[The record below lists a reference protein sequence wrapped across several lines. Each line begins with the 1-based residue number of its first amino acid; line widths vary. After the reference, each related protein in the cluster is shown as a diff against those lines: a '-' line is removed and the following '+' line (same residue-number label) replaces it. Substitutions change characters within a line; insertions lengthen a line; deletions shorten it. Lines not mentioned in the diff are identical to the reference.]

1 MRHSWLIPGIVFLVA
16 MHSPPGSASIAE
28 LQSSRHLEIS
38 SELIPSD
45 DIIPGQRI
53 ELVIT
58 IATDRWFTGGTRL
71 EIPEIPGLVILQ
83 TNEFASNSSNNRGGH
98 SWVIQRWTLDVFPQR
113 EGSFS
118 IPAITARV
126 KVSDLSANSV
136 EGKLSSPGLH
146 FNAVIPQSLARVA
159 HWVAAPKYQVSQRFD
174 KDLDNLQIGDAFT
187 RKITFEAADVMAMM
201 LPAFDVEI
209 HDGLAAYP
217 EPPTLNNSSNR
228 GDMNAKRIERIS
240 YIVEAPG
247 QYRLPAR
254 DYFWWDTRTGELQ
267 MRFLPAIDI
276 SVGKAGTDNGRGM
289 HPTRIQ
295 PLQWTQAAL
304 GIFAGVI
311 FIWLLRRWLPR
322 VPISRIT
329 TRFKKALRWFKQLR
343 KPALPDKL
351 NPDSSAGE

>member
-1 MRHSWLIPGIVFLVA
+1 MKRSWLIPGIIFFVA
-16 MHSPPGSASIAE
+16 IHSLPGNASIAE
-28 LQSSRHLEIS
+28 LQSSGHLEIS
-38 SELIPSD
+38 SELTPAD

-53 ELVIT
+53 ELAIT

-83 TNEFASNSSNNRGGH
+83 TNEFASNSSNNKGGQ

-118 IPAITARV
+118 IPAITAKV

-136 EGKLSSPGLH
+136 EGELSSPGLH
-146 FNAVIPQSLARVA
+146 FNAVIPQSLTQVE
-159 HWVAAPKYQVSQRFD
+159 HWVAAPKYLVSQRFD

-187 RKITFEAADVMAMM
+187 REITFEATDVMAMM

-217 EPPTLNNSSNR
+217 EPPTLDNSSNR
-228 GDMNAKRIERIS
+228 GGMSAKRIERIS

-254 DYFWWDTRTGELQ
+254 DYFWWDTRTGELE
-267 MRFLPAIDI
+267 MRFLPAIKI
-276 SVGKAGTDNGRGM
+276 SVGKTEAGNERRVR
-289 HPTRIQ
+289 PTLLR
-295 PLQWTQAAL
+295 PLQWIKATLGVFAL
-304 GIFAGVI
+304 VI
-311 FIWLLRRWLPR
+311 FIWLVRHWLPR
-322 VPISRIT
+322 MPISRIT
-329 TRFKKALRWFKQLR
+329 TRLKKALRWFKQLR

-351 NPDSSAGE
+351 NPDNSAGE